1 MMNKINKT
9 KRVQMPQE
17 YAYFIHIEFFSHLS
31 YWFFRFFSNNKQ
43 VTQSIFFDK
52 AKNRKKMKNE
62 KKPHHFL
69 KDRGQ

>member
-1 MMNKINKT
+1 
-9 KRVQMPQE
+9 MPQE

-52 AKNRKKMKNE
+52 AKNRKNE
-62 KKPHHFL
+62 K
-69 KDRGQ
+69 